1 MPKLKTALCL
11 IPFVF
16 LAACTGST
24 IDDIADSGSGGGS
37 SSSSGGG
44 TPKSSILKC
53 PSSCTSTTGA
63 DVNLQVATHCDAAR
77 SYYNEYKLAVQQ
89 YGTAGAE
96 PYWDAYE
103 QTADLANEMYTT
115 FGCQADY

>member
-11 IPFVF
+11 VPIVF

-24 IDDIADSGSGGGS
+24 FDDLADSDSDDGY
-37 SSSSGGG
+37 SSSGGG

-53 PSSCTSTTGA
+53 PSSCTTTSGA
-63 DVNLQVATHCDAAR
+63 PVEIQVASHCDAAR
-77 SYYNEYKLAVQQ
+77 SYYNEYKLAVQK

-96 PYWDAYE
+96 EYWNAYE
-103 QTADLANEMYTT
+103 QTAELANEMYAQ
-115 FGCQADY
+115 FGCESGYQ